1 MRFEPIEDY
10 SVKEFVDKY
19 NSMTDE
25 EKLAFEKKIKTTQI
39 ISYIFTGVIAVVV
52 IVLAIALVK
61 KSKK

>member
-10 SVKEFVDKY
+10 SVQEVVDKY

-52 IVLAIALVK
+52 IILAIALVK
-61 KSKK
+61 KRKK

>member
-10 SVKEFVDKY
+10 SVKEVVDKY

-52 IVLAIALVK
+52 IIFAIALVK
-61 KSKK
+61 KRKK

>member
-10 SVKEFVDKY
+10 SVQEIVDKY

-52 IVLAIALVK
+52 IILAIALIK
-61 KSKK
+61 KRKK

>member
-10 SVKEFVDKY
+10 SVQEVVDKY

-52 IVLAIALVK
+52 IIFAIALIK
-61 KSKK
+61 KRKK

>member
-10 SVKEFVDKY
+10 SVQDVVEKY

-52 IVLAIALVK
+52 IIFAIALVK
-61 KSKK
+61 KRKK

>member
-10 SVKEFVDKY
+10 SVKEIVDKY

-52 IVLAIALVK
+52 IIFAIALVK
-61 KSKK
+61 KRKK